1 MLRGVWD
8 LPRPG
13 LEPVSPALAG
23 RFSTTAP
30 PGSPSSLLF
39 NAKKNKLYFLLCI
52 LTRTSRSR
60 QLSTLLA
67 QGTAAAPSG
76 ALCDGLWPD
85 AVKPLPRVELCS
97 VDGLYFELHHTALSL
112 NYYFADVFRDEQE
125 AEGVSQG

>member
-1 MLRGVWD
+1 M
-8 LPRPG
+8 
-13 LEPVSPALAG
+13 
-23 RFSTTAP
+23 
-30 PGSPSSLLF
+30 
-39 NAKKNKLYFLLCI
+39 
-52 LTRTSRSR
+52 TRISRTH

-85 AVKPLPRVELCS
+85 AVKPLPKVELCS
-97 VDGLYFELHHTALSL
+97 VDGLYFELHDTALSL